1 VELIIAMLSSSSLIS
16 AIYVSFVLKELS
28 WKLGSVTKM
37 PPYYRAFYLMGG
49 LLFIALF
56 ARLMKTALLL
66 VPAEA
71 IPFPLNL
78 EGFYVTT
85 YHIPMF
91 LGMVVGL
98 WATLKYWKWLL
109 EER

>member
-1 VELIIAMLSSSSLIS
+1 MKLILAILSSMGIIA
-16 AIYVSFVLKELS
+16 AAYVSYVLKELS

-49 LLFIALF
+49 LLSVAIF
-56 ARLMKTALLL
+56 ARTLKASLLL
-66 VPAEA
+66 VSPEFV
-71 IPFPLNL
+71 PMPLNSAS
-78 EGFYVTT
+78 FYVAA
-85 YHIPMF
+85 YHIPLF
-91 LGMVVGL
+91 LGMLVGL